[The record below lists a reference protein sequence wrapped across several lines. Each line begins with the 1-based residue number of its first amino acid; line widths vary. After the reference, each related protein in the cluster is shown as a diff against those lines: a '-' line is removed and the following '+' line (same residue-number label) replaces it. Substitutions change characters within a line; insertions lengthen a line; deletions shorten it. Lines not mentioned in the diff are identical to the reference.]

1 MNDDNDAQSE
11 RDHAQ
16 RRLEVERAFNDSLA
30 KSGVVLE
37 HLDVTTAT
45 RVAFD
50 FFRDARFEWM
60 NTDTDED
67 TSSCNVTI
75 ELEHE
80 ASAPVNPLV
89 ALFSKPKPG
98 PLEMVLLYFER
109 DLETNDEDMIS
120 LSLELEFAPDG
131 LDGLEEIDVYSDGF
145 DAFEDFARAV
155 LTHPSLKRLAE
166 LRPRSV
172 SMTAV

>member
-1 MNDDNDAQSE
+1 MNEEDTQYE
-11 RDHAQ
+11 RDHAA
-16 RRLEVERAFNDSLA
+16 RRLEVERSFNNALA
-30 KSGVVLE
+30 NSGVVLE

-80 ASAPVNPLV
+80 PSAPVNPLL

-98 PLEMVLLYFER
+98 PLETILLYFER

-120 LSLELEFAPDG
+120 FSLELEFEPDG
-131 LDGLEEIDVYSDGF
+131 LDGLEDMDLYTDGF
-145 DAFEDFARAV
+145 DSFEDFARAV

-172 SMTAV
+172 SMTVV